1 MFAFFLQRPAQGV
14 CVCGGGVGSSG
25 FLPLPAQVAEKLEM
39 LKKEY
44 EDKLAQKEELRKKS
58 EEMEIKLDR
67 ADKLV
72 SGLAGEKIRWEENVK
87 ARPEPGAG
95 PLGLTQ

>member
-1 MFAFFLQRPAQGV
+1 
-14 CVCGGGVGSSG
+14 
-25 FLPLPAQVAEKLEM
+25 M

-44 EDKLAQKEELRKKS
+44 EEKLAQKEELRKKS

-72 SGLAGEKIRWEENVK
+72 SGLAGEKIRWEETVMV
-87 ARPEPGAG
+87 G
-95 PLGLTQ
+95 PSLELFYSPPPTHRHRQTKEQRRATGLDKGHRA

>member
-1 MFAFFLQRPAQGV
+1 
-14 CVCGGGVGSSG
+14 
-25 FLPLPAQVAEKLEM
+25 M

-87 ARPEPGAG
+87 ARPQPGEDV
-95 PLGLTQ
+95 L

>member
-1 MFAFFLQRPAQGV
+1 M
-14 CVCGGGVGSSG
+14 
-25 FLPLPAQVAEKLEM
+25 AEKLEM

-87 ARPEPGAG
+87 ARPQPGEDV
-95 PLGLTQ
+95 L